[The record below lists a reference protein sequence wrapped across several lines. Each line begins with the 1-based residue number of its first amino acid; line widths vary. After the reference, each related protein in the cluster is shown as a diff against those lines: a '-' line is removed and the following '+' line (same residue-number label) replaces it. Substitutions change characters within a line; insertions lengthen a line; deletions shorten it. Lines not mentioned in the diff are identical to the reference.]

1 MMRESLR
8 RKFTCAAIILAGC
21 LLVAAAVPCFADE
34 KTADAMAETV
44 RMRAERFLSAVSQH
58 PLDRLT
64 AISLTYDVH
73 LKVAWN
79 VRMKMAATIWVRQE
93 KEGFASSFSMTE
105 PEGVNGWSWLM
116 LSLFGRHTREY
127 KEMVKGI
134 ETRLV
139 ERFRFDG
146 KRFKTDVM
154 EEILPGAKEYRNQ
167 TEIQVRFKYRDNLIQ
182 FWEDKRRS
190 SFTRTLPYSN
200 QIGPLTAFFN
210 YLYFDPPETEMAI
223 INVLKQALDDPSAP
237 GPEGHKQIRYL
248 FETQQTL
255 FGSNMSGKYTT
266 YPMAVTLNRG
276 NFLDIIF
283 GDYLYYHLA
292 RKMSHN
298 LKTPYEAHVE
308 GIISKRKKRKKLRQ
322 LKKKY
327 PFKTDFEKELMAE
340 VDDILAARNI
350 KVYLSGFDVS
360 FRP

>member
-1 MMRESLR
+1 MREPLR
-8 RKFTCAAIILAGC
+8 RKLTCAAAALAGC
-21 LLVAAAVPCFADE
+21 LLMVAAGPCFADK
-34 KTADAMAETV
+34 KTADTMGESV
-44 RMRAERFLSAVSQH
+44 RMRAERFLSTVSQQ
-58 PLDRLT
+58 PLDRL
-64 AISLTYDVH
+64 ASISLTYDVH
-73 LKVAWN
+73 LKVAWD

-93 KEGFASSFSMTE
+93 KGGFVSSFSMTE

-116 LSLFGRHTREY
+116 LTLFGRHTREY

-139 ERFRFDG
+139 EQFRYDG
-146 KRFKTDVM
+146 KRFMTDVL
-154 EEILPGAKEYRNQ
+154 EEILPGAKEYQNQ
-167 TEIQVRFKYRDNLIQ
+167 TAIQLKFNYRDNLIQ
-182 FWEDKRRS
+182 FWEDKRLS

-223 INVLKQALDDPSAP
+223 VNVLKQAMDDPTAP
-237 GPEGHKQIRYL
+237 GIEGHKRIRYL
-248 FETQQTL
+248 FETQRTR
-255 FGSNMSGKYTT
+255 FGSNMSGQYPD
-266 YPMAVTLNRG
+266 YPMTVTLDRG

-308 GIISKRKKRKKLRQ
+308 GIISKRKKRKKLRR

-327 PFKTDFEKELMAE
+327 PFKKDLEDELMAE